1 MIQLER
7 KKKDNLALT
16 LQISQKYMQKYFE
29 NVCIKIF
36 FNESTKHIT
45 WLDINEENYTSFA

>member
-29 NVCIKIF
+29 NVCIKKF
-36 FNESTKHIT
+36 FNESTKHII